1 MVAVPHPTAS
11 QAGPELVAQA
21 EDPSF
26 PLAKMGLSPFAY
38 LCLVELQQDRA
49 RGEAAIVEDHV
60 CQDGQLL
67 LGVLL
72 GLSLWLGR
80 LWRENKSRA

>member
-1 MVAVPHPTAS
+1 M
-11 QAGPELVAQA
+11 VAQA
-21 EDPSF
+21 EDPPF

-38 LCLVELQQDRA
+38 LCLVELEQDGA

-60 CQDGQLL
+60 RQDGQLL

-72 GLSLWLGR
+72 GLSLRLGR
-80 LWRENKSRA
+80 LW